1 MDINLFYIFILICTG
16 VAVGF
21 TTGLLGI
28 GGGFLMVPILYFL
41 FLNLGIEPTLAI
53 RTAFG
58 TSLAIIIPTAISSAI
73 AHNREKQVEV
83 KASLYIGGAGFTGA
97 LLGGYIA
104 SNTPGDILRV
114 IFALVLL
121 IVALRMFLFK
131 EKETSVNKKESV
143 LIFLVIGFITGIMS
157 GLVGVGGGIILIPAL
172 IFLLGY
178 GIRYAGGTSS
188 AVIILTSLGGI
199 ISYIINGISVT
210 GLPAYSLGYVNVLA
224 LFVIAV
230 FSIPMAQI
238 GSIVSRKVPENI
250 LRYIFIVVMVFISL
264 QMLGVFKWLGISI

>member
-83 KASLYIGGAGFTGA
+83 KVSLYIGGAGFTGA